1 MTNRL
6 AADGDSRGWHPPQ
19 RALELILAGHSVTD
33 IAAQVGVRRE
43 TVWRWRNDPS
53 FASEVDLRQGQRRQ
67 SIHDELDAGVI
78 ESVRMLRG
86 LVADTDAPPGARV
99 RAATALMD
107 RAGLTPAYAVEVR
120 HSADHAQQ
128 QAAQP
133 QIEDAERMAREIL
146 QSLPT
151 VMAVLPAMEVE
162 AVLSDLP
169 RMT

>member
-1 MTNRL
+1 MQ
-6 AADGDSRGWHPPQ
+6 PKQQ

-33 IAAQVGVRRE
+33 IASQVGVRRE
-43 TVWRWRNDPS
+43 TVWRWRQDPS
-53 FASEVDLRQGQRRQ
+53 FASEVSVRQGQRRQ
-67 SIHDELDAGVI
+67 AIHDELDAGVI

-120 HSADHAQQ
+120 HSADPAQQ

-151 VMAVLPAMEVE
+151 VMAVLPRDEVE

>member
-1 MTNRL
+1 MQP
-6 AADGDSRGWHPPQ
+6 GQQ

-33 IAAQVGVRRE
+33 IASQVGVRRE

-53 FASEVDLRQGQRRQ
+53 FASEVSVRQAQRRQ

-107 RAGLTPAYAVEVR
+107 RAGLTPCVCGPGPTQRRPRPTASHRASLQGPAR
-120 HSADHAQQ
+120 HGPGDTAG
-128 QAAQP
+128 AAP
-133 QIEDAERMAREIL
+133 GGGRAAR
-146 QSLPT
+146 
-151 VMAVLPAMEVE
+151 
-162 AVLSDLP
+162 
-169 RMT
+169 

>member
-1 MTNRL
+1 MQ
-6 AADGDSRGWHPPQ
+6 PKQQ

-33 IAAQVGVRRE
+33 IASQVGVRRE

-53 FASEVDLRQGQRRQ
+53 FASEVSVRQGQRRQ
-67 SIHDELDAGVI
+67 AIHDELDAGVI

-120 HSADHAQQ
+120 HKAEYAQQ

-169 RMT
+169 PMT

>member
-1 MTNRL
+1 
-6 AADGDSRGWHPPQ
+6 
-19 RALELILAGHSVTD
+19 
-33 IAAQVGVRRE
+33 
-43 TVWRWRNDPS
+43 
-53 FASEVDLRQGQRRQ
+53 
-67 SIHDELDAGVI
+67 
-78 ESVRMLRG
+78 
-86 LVADTDAPPGARV
+86 
-99 RAATALMD
+99 MD

-120 HSADHAQQ
+120 HSADHAQQQAAQQ

-162 AVLSDLP
+162 AVLSELP

>member
-1 MTNRL
+1 M
-6 AADGDSRGWHPPQ
+6 
-19 RALELILAGHSVTD
+19 TD

-53 FASEVDLRQGQRRQ
+53 FASEVSVRQAQRRQ
-67 SIHDELDAGVI
+67 AIHDELDAVVI

-120 HSADHAQQ
+120 HKAEYAQQ

-151 VMAVLPAMEVE
+151 VMAVLPRDEVE
-162 AVLSDLP
+162 AVLNDLP

>member
-1 MTNRL
+1 M
-6 AADGDSRGWHPPQ
+6 
-19 RALELILAGHSVTD
+19 TD

-53 FASEVDLRQGQRRQ
+53 FASEVSVRQAQRRQ
-67 SIHDELDAGVI
+67 AIHDELDAVVI

-120 HSADHAQQ
+120 HKAEYAQQ

-133 QIEDAERMAREIL
+133 QIEDAEHMVREIL

-151 VMAVLPAMEVE
+151 VMAVLPATEVE
-162 AVLSDLP
+162 AVLGDLP